1 MKKRMKKQMAELMEV
16 TVNIGKAMEVL
27 EKVNAAVNA
36 EELKLIEMIALQG
49 MPKKRSGQSGTPVP
63 TGEGSVKYDEETY
76 IINKLLS
83 LEKEHKSLEQK
94 HNCLTEVVG
103 ELNMESHTHWWK

>member
-1 MKKRMKKQMAELMEV
+1 MKKRMKKQMAELMEI

-36 EELKLIEMIALQG
+36 EEQKLKKTIALQ
-49 MPKKRSGQSGTPVP
+49 STPHP
-63 TGEGSVKYDEETY
+63 SAKLTPSPQGEGSVKYDEETY